1 MNGLWLALPFL
12 AVRFLLPFALD
23 REALRRAARFA
34 PMRGGEKIAYAVYQ
48 AATLAIFICLGFLT
62 VRWDGAWTCLAGSV
76 CYAAGLGLCAAAMVA
91 FCAPDG
97 RGLNT
102 NGVYRLSR
110 HPMYVGYF
118 VCFVGMAL
126 LVRSP
131 VLLSVVLIFQVAAH
145 WMVLAEERWCLETF
159 GNGYARYMRD
169 VRRYL

>member
-1 MNGLWLALPFL
+1 MNGLWLMLPFL
-12 AVRFLLPFALD
+12 AVRFLLPLALG

-48 AATLAIFICLGFLT
+48 AATVAIFVCLGFLT
-62 VRWDGAWTCLAGSV
+62 VRWDGTWTSLVGGV
-76 CYAAGLGLCAAAMVA
+76 CYVGGLGLCTAAMAA

-97 RGLNT
+97 RGLNV

-110 HPMYVGYF
+110 HPMYAGYF
-118 VCFVGMAL
+118 VCFMGMAL
-126 LVRSP
+126 LARSP
-131 VLLSVVLIFQVAAH
+131 VLLGVVMIFQIAAH

-159 GNGYARYMRD
+159 GDDYARYMKG

>member
-1 MNGLWLALPFL
+1 
-12 AVRFLLPFALD
+12 
-23 REALRRAARFA
+23 
-34 PMRGGEKIAYAVYQ
+34 MRGGEKIAYAVYQ
-48 AATLAIFICLGFLT
+48 AATLAIFICLGLLK
-62 VRWDGAWTCLAGSV
+62 VRWEGAWTCLAGSV
-76 CYAAGLGLCAAAMVA
+76 CYAAGLGLCVAAMVA

-131 VLLSVVLIFQVAAH
+131 VLLGVVLIFQTAAH
-145 WMVLAEERWCLETF
+145 WMVLAEERWCLEKF
-159 GNGYARYMRD
+159 GDDYARYMKG

>member
-1 MNGLWLALPFL
+1 MNGLWLAVPFL

-48 AATLAIFICLGFLT
+48 
-62 VRWDGAWTCLAGSV
+62 GAWTCLAGSV
-76 CYAAGLGLCAAAMVA
+76 CYAAGLGLCVAAMVA

-131 VLLSVVLIFQVAAH
+131 VLLGVVLIFQTAAH

-159 GNGYARYMRD
+159 GDDYARYMIG
-169 VRRYL
+169 VRRFL

>member
-1 MNGLWLALPFL
+1 MNGLWLMLPFL
-12 AVRFLLPFALD
+12 AVRFLLPFALG

-48 AATLAIFICLGFLT
+48 AATLAIFICLGLLK
-62 VRWDGAWTCLAGSV
+62 VRWEGAWTCLAGSV
-76 CYAAGLGLCAAAMVA
+76 CYVAGLGLCAAAVAA

-102 NGVYRLSR
+102 NGVYRPSR
-110 HPMYVGYF
+110 HPMYAGYF

-126 LVRSP
+126 LARSP
-131 VLLSVVLIFQVAAH
+131 VLLGVVLIFQVAAH

-159 GNGYARYMRD
+159 GDDYARYMKG

>member
-1 MNGLWLALPFL
+1 MNGLWLMVPFL
-12 AVRFLLPFALD
+12 AVRFLLPFALG

-48 AATLAIFICLGFLT
+48 AATLAIFACLGLLT
-62 VRWDGAWTCLAGSV
+62 VRWDGAWISFAGAL
-76 CYAAGLGLCAAAMVA
+76 CYAAGLGLCAAAVVA

-110 HPMYVGYF
+110 HPMYAGYF

-126 LVRSP
+126 LGRSP
-131 VLLSVVLIFQVAAH
+131 VLLGVVLIFQVAAH

-159 GNGYARYMRD
+159 GDDYARYMRS
-169 VRRYL
+169 VHRYL